1 MSFIHFGCWGNL
13 NDKVKFKNENTE
25 TIDRGSKPLEKYPI
39 HHVVEAIQKDKDRR
53 KINFVSVAGDNY
65 YPTKVMKDEEK
76 IKQVDVTKVNTLMEQ
91 LEKLYKSLNKTIYL
105 LYGNHEMSD
114 KALYIDEDLNTKQR
128 PCVALSKQ
136 LERLRKIHENN
147 PKINIQAFMDTMHVV
162 LNSHTIVIMLD
173 TTIYDDVKKKK
184 DKKDKGEKVKDKDKD
199 KDKEKTKDKPKEKED
214 NIHCY
219 KDFEILYKTYMENE
233 FNGEVTNKHLRLIQL
248 MQVVGIL
255 NANPNKKNIVFVGHH
270 PIISFKQ
277 KKKEDKETG
286 KKKIVVDPAN
296 NKNLQLFFRRLN
308 IILNQRLASDST
320 RVHYLCADTHLYEK
334 SLITLHPRKELND
347 VPRKRIQI
355 HQYIT
360 GTGGTELDTQSPIED
375 IRNYMSKK
383 SEDFANIEYT
393 INAKERFDHCYG
405 YLKIKHE
412 TYNKSKLK
420 FKFVKVVSK
429 TGDVLWKSNSSL
441 WSRSRSNNA
450 SRSRSRSHTHTRTRT
465 RTKSRTKLVDPQTRR
480 TRRKPRIQ
488 VK

>member
-39 HHVVEAIQKDKDRR
+39 HHVVEAIQKDIDRR

-76 IKQVDVTKVNTLMEQ
+76 IKQVNVTKVNTLMDQ
-91 LEKLYKSLNKTIYL
+91 LEKLYKNLYKTIYL

-114 KALYIDEDLNTKQR
+114 KAIYIDEDLSTPQR

-136 LERLRKIHENN
+136 LERLRKIHETN
-147 PKINIQAFMDTMHVV
+147 PKMNVQAFMDTMHVG

-173 TTIYDDVKKKK
+173 TTIYDDVKVKKK
-184 DKKDKGEKVKDKDKD
+184 DKKDKGDNT
-199 KDKEKTKDKPKEKED
+199 KDKETKDKPKEKD

-286 KKKIVVDPAN
+286 EKKMVVDPAN

-320 RVHYLCADTHLYEK
+320 RLHYLCADTHLYEK

-347 VPRKRIQI
+347 APRKRIKI
-355 HQYIT
+355 HQYII
-360 GTGGTELDTQSPIED
+360 GTGGTELDIQSSIED
-375 IRNYMSKK
+375 IKKYISKK
-383 SEDFANIEYT
+383 SDDFENIDYT
-393 INAKERFDHCYG
+393 INAKERFDNCYG

-420 FKFVKVVSK
+420 FQFIKVVSK
-429 TGDVLWKSNSSL
+429 TGEILWKSKSSL
-441 WSRSRSNNA
+441 WSRSRS
-450 SRSRSRSHTHTRTRT
+450 RSRSKNTTRT
-465 RTKSRTKLVDPQTRR
+465 RTKSRTKITDPQTRR
-480 TRRKPRIQ
+480 TRRKSRIY